1 MPRSRDVKPITY
13 LKNST
18 AKLVREVTEHGRTV
32 LITQNGEAS
41 VVVMDVAQYDR
52 WRNAMALAKLLSL
65 SAVQS
70 AQGRVVSTAEALA
83 KPERF
88 PDRGRVVPELLVFGN
103 HQVARAHCHAVPA
116 GLPSRRPHGVR

>member
-32 LITQNGEAS
+32 LITQKGEAK
-41 VVVMDVAQYDR
+41 VVVMDVARYDR

-65 SAVQS
+65 SADQ
-70 AQGRVVSTAEALA
+70 T
-83 KPERF
+83 K
-88 PDRGRVVPELLVFGN
+88 RGRVLSTRVAL
-103 HQVARAHCHAVPA
+103 ARAEAALDEELPA
-116 GLPSRRPHGVR
+116 